1 MTPELMVDTALI
13 RQAADVLQDAVS
25 ALDPGCEPIGDCPLT
40 DDSLGRSAV
49 AREVAG
55 AAARRVLQA
64 CAAARLLAAQ
74 VGDTATSLRNSASA
88 FDAAESSII
97 APPR

>member
-1 MTPELMVDTALI
+1 MTMELMVDTALI
-13 RQAADVLQDAVS
+13 RQAAGVLQDAAS
-25 ALDPGCEPIGDCPLT
+25 TLDPGCAPVWDCPLT
-40 DDSLGRSAV
+40 DGSLGRSAV

-64 CAAARLLAAQ
+64 CAAARSLAAQ
-74 VGDTATSLRNSASA
+74 VGETAASLRNSASA